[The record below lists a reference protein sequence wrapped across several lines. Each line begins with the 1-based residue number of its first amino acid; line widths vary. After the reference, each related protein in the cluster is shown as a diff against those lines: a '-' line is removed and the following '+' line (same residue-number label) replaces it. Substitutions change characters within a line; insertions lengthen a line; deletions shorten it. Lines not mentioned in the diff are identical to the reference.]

1 VNFYIDSPS
10 YLELQRII
18 NSYPIDNETQI
29 KIETFLIN
37 QGYLLLQNR
46 LNQELDINYYKLIL
60 IF

>member
-46 LNQELDINYYKLIL
+46 LNQELDINLL
-60 IF
+60 